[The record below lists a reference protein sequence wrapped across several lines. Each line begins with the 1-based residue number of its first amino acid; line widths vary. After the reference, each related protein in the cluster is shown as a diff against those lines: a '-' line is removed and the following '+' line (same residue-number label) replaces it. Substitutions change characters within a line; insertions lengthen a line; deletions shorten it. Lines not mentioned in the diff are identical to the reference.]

1 MDLSFGIAS
10 PPDTEKILF
19 GSRVIAQ
26 GVIMNR
32 KSIAYSGILLLAL
45 ILSSVVLNQD
55 VVRGLT
61 SNTHVALATSGSTHL
76 LGQEVIFVG
85 SLQFGVDETASIEK
99 LRLLNTSGPQ
109 ALDVELPIVDTGGS
123 FVDLSSAVS
132 GSLRVKITFNNIAA
146 SGSGTLP
153 GTLPGSTLPSS
164 GDFKGGASGG
174 SIAIVAAWT
183 PPVFLDPVPN
193 LTLIPSYDTYFALPT
208 LTEPTDIAGT
218 KLPDSGYAWV
228 GGEIPTAG
236 VTSGTALPDS
246 TSTAA
251 VPQITLATN
260 APSSLPPI
268 PNSTGYMGIGATTT
282 AGFTIPTLTA
292 VTSSAAS
299 FPSATDSFAIPSPT
313 IATSSITGFGS
324 GADVVFT
331 VPAIDGSTSSAQVV
345 KGMAHDGTD
354 FWFVLA
360 GASNDL
366 IIKVDGSYPYH
377 FSTSTTAPSNSIDGI
392 AAVGSSLYVVENQ
405 HRCSG
410 AIETG
415 NDCTQSRIFKI
426 ADSSSLPTSSAE
438 SSWAAGSSNPITAV
452 LHAGEQ
458 HHQFAGLGAGGSGD
472 LWTVDQDGQKFYNLY
487 ASGIEKDSNQGEWTQ
502 ANAIAFS
509 SNLIYTAKG
518 SVITQ
523 WTDAGSKIQDVT
535 AENSV
540 GGGELSG
547 IKSLTFDD
555 NTMYFVS
562 NDDGKLYATFV
573 GSSVTS
579 PIASKGISF
588 STISTESALWI
599 LVEGTPKDY
608 VLKVNPTTGALI
620 TNFSSDGWAQAPSA
634 DTEGIEYFGGFVY
647 IIANEGSGCCDKQ
660 RQLYKINAT
669 TGNTE
674 SGYPKNMGDNGVND
688 DLGDITNDGTSL
700 VAWTKSNWNDVY
712 TFDGAASNINQSWV
726 NGVSWNGAKALAYHP
741 TQKAYYAASG
751 SEVSKLGTSFDQI
764 SSNTLAV
771 AGGGAAISSVQ
782 GMTFSDASP
791 YNDLW
796 SVAGTRVYHSFIS
809 ATVSNKPVAMA
820 YSSDSI
826 TSLGSTE
833 SLWVVVD
840 ADPFDQ
846 ILRVNTSNGALNT
859 TFDSDGIADAPSGN
873 IAGAVFITEG
883 NDNFLYMVANDPGS
897 DNWSKTKNLYK
908 YNVKTRA
915 LAAGYPKNLENAQIW
930 DDVGGLA
937 YDGTNLIVTANQMS
951 NVWKISTTGDSVGQ
965 GWPCCASV
973 FGVTGLAYHSTRGVL
988 YGANATTLVGLSSD
1002 LNNYT
1007 SEQNITLN
1015 GSSMSGDVGAMT
1027 FGSDVLYIGRTE
1039 SNVGYI
1045 SASAFSSSITTI
1057 PQGLALSPSDAA
1069 YLGTSIGAALWIAV
1083 DGSPYDRVIKVNPST
1098 FAVDTS
1104 FGSDST
1110 KNGSAELPA
1119 SSITGITFADN
1130 ALWAVGT
1137 GGYDTTL
1144 WKLNPTTGAELNAYN
1159 LCGGGGPGM
1168 GGGGNSMCSSPGGMT
1183 YNGTELVI
1191 SGNNEERF
1199 WYVNLSGDVQRES
1212 FEQYALGGANAA
1224 EFIQSDKTYL
1234 TAYNQK
1240 VQTWTNPFGN
1250 DVWPAD
1256 SYNLSG
1262 GLSNVQGM
1270 VINQT
1275 TKNIYMGWN
1284 DGTDG
1289 YISQAVP
1296 PSPITNTPV
1305 DIAYNADDGE
1315 LYILVDGKGGD
1326 VVIAVNPTSGAILE
1340 TSGVERFFTLQS
1352 EDAKALAYH
1361 KGKIYAVYEDRGMNM
1376 QGPPPQKVTVL
1387 TTAFVETGESGFSL
1401 GTDMGNVLG
1410 LASNGTDLV
1419 GTSEHGGPRADTY
1432 NESSGQRMKEI
1443 HFYDP
1448 NNFGWNVEGFEDIAY
1463 TTSSPMYFP
1472 VKGGDVYR
1480 VDEGGQV
1487 IDSWAVQQP
1496 SAGGPAGYLVGAAF
1510 VGSSLYM
1517 ADATNDKI
1525 YKTLVPLP
1533 EITYTNEPKALASD
1547 GSSLWVALE
1556 AEPVDLIV
1564 KMAVSTSTAT
1574 VVAQFDSPGTETDGL
1589 AIHDGKLWVLIN
1601 DTQTIEMPT
1610 PGGQMMAMQVTV
1622 SQIVSLNKD
1631 SGEELSEGYLM
1642 IDDPYMGADVFK
1654 MQAAGLASDGTFLYS
1669 GAKGSG
1675 GMDPNAQ
1682 QNGEIYKINP
1692 SDLRF
1697 KNMMGDTIGGP
1708 VLTQTDQFAGS
1719 LKQINAFTAFTFASD
1734 SAFPDDR
1741 KLIAAGAQGFG
1752 NNADKVSRLDAGSG
1766 VMKDQHT
1773 LASTDIRGLALVGTT
1788 LFMADA
1794 ESDSIIGT
1802 ALPENTGVEMTIVG
1816 SYSATFSAAITAGS
1830 TYSDSASYSIVRNPK
1845 VSVELTSPSMGFVA
1859 TSTSATISGRVSDP
1873 SVASVN
1879 VGIQLP
1885 FTEFLN
1891 DTVLTDGTSAALWTA
1906 AMEHGGGEGVG
1917 WFIAS
1922 GGGCP
1927 ECNPAAWRFG
1937 KAGTPSFDVPNS
1949 RVAGTLT
1956 SAEAFPVAMGSQLS
1970 FDTAWDTE
1978 FMPDLDMKLVQV
1990 ATVTQDLQG
1999 NDVVG
2004 SFKTIGQIVQFMDPM
2019 GMPPGDNPHPSLFQW
2034 ITSTPL
2040 PFAPG
2045 VHHPVSIPLDVFAGQ
2060 RIKVRFKFDSGD
2072 EYGNEGKGWFV
2083 DNITLS
2089 GSGTKTISVATTPL
2103 ETPVVAQVNGTTT
2116 TLYSSFSTSFALA
2129 EGENTVV
2136 ATASQPY
2143 SPNLSGYATAG
2154 GFVDTKAPVITLSGL
2169 PANTNVV
2176 FQTLTGTLDEP
2187 TIDQPGA
2194 GMTFTQNLV
2203 SPSGATSSV
2212 VIGKVTQE
2220 GPFSLGISLQEG
2232 TNTFTAV
2239 ATDGGGIVATK
2250 QIVAV
2255 ADLTPPVATVEIVA
2269 VTSEGEAIVG
2279 DQYFVLVAATD
2290 ALSGI
2295 ATSTLVSTGALMLPL
2310 AETPATLRAMH
2321 SLNSV
2326 ATVAGDIPTTHV
2338 TLASVEANTPVAF
2351 HDIPVTVSDK
2361 AGNTITVTGSLN
2373 VVAAR
2378 TNRNYFLFP
2387 GNNFMGLALI
2397 PDDGDAATTDD
2408 ASLDRL
2414 MRQDVTGQV
2423 NPAFVTHQ
2431 STSTIL
2437 LGDVV
2442 ESTFAFNK
2450 AGNFIVHTPGDGAA
2464 DTLTELKPFQGVIL
2478 KTKEMTA
2485 SAPVVDI
2492 FNKVDVEGFSAQQ
2505 AVPIRI
2511 NIKGVFSPT
2520 GASIPPNKE
2529 LRVGFNLVAPHI
2541 LGDTD
2546 FKQVLR
2552 GALIPRELAISALT
2566 FERRVDAVAGA
2577 DITVQIFEG
2586 FVSNSIGDALKPTL
2600 SYWTFIVDDP
2610 QNDLVNDLGDQL
2622 GPTITP

>member
-1 MDLSFGIAS
+1 
-10 PPDTEKILF
+10 
-19 GSRVIAQ
+19 
-26 GVIMNR
+26 MNR
-32 KSIAYSGILLLAL
+32 KSIAYSGILILAL
-45 ILSSVVLNQD
+45 ILTSVVLNQD
-55 VVRGLT
+55 VARGLT
-61 SNTHVALATSGSTHL
+61 TNSDVTLSTTETTHL
-76 LGQEVIFVG
+76 LGQDVVFNG
-85 SLQFGVDETASIEK
+85 TLTFASDESATIDE
-99 LRLLNTSGPQ
+99 LILGNVSGPQ
-109 ALDVELPIVDTGGS
+109 AFEVKLPIYDTGGNY
-123 FVDLSSAVS
+123 VDLSSSVS
-132 GSLRVKITFNNIAA
+132 GSLRVMITFNDVIEENP
-146 SGSGTLP
+146 GSGTLP
-153 GTLPGSTLPSS
+153 GGTLPGS
-164 GDFKGGASGG
+164 GDFKGGTSGG
-174 SIAIVAAWT
+174 TIVVKAIWT

-208 LTEPTDIAGT
+208 LTEPTDVPGT
-218 KLPDSGYAWV
+218 KLPDSEYAWF
-228 GGEIPTAG
+228 GGAIPTAG
-236 VTSGTALPDS
+236 VTAGTALPDS

-251 VPQITLATN
+251 VPQITLSTN
-260 APSSLPPI
+260 APASLPSI
-268 PNSTGYMGIGATTT
+268 PNTAGYMGTGATSS
-282 AGFTIPTLTA
+282 AGFTIPSLTV

-324 GADVVFT
+324 GGDYVFT
-331 VPAIDGSTSSAQVV
+331 VPKTDGSTSTAQVV

-360 GASNDL
+360 GASNDV
-366 IIKVDGSYPYH
+366 IIKVDGSHPYH

-392 AAVGSSLYVVENQ
+392 AAVGSSLYVVENE
-405 HRCSG
+405 HRCWDDIDTDG
-410 AIETG
+410 ECA
-415 NDCTQSRIFKI
+415 NSRIYKI
-426 ADSSSLPTSSAE
+426 KSSSNLPAGSSQ
-438 SSWAAGSSNPITAV
+438 SNWAAGSSNSVTAIIY
-452 LHAGEQ
+452 AGQ
-458 HHQFAGLGAGGSGD
+458 NHSQFAGVTGGGSGD
-472 LWTVDQDGQKFYNLY
+472 LWVVDQDGQEFINLY
-487 ASGIEKDSNQGEWTQ
+487 ASGIEKDTSQGEWTQ

-523 WTDAGSKIQDVT
+523 WTDAGKKIQDVT
-535 AENSV
+535 AAKASDDS
-540 GGGELSG
+540 ELSG
-547 IKSLTFDD
+547 IKSLTFNG

-562 NDDGKLYATFV
+562 NDDGKVYASFV
-573 GSSVTS
+573 GKTVTS
-579 PIASKGISF
+579 PIASKGIAF
-588 STISTESALWI
+588 STISSESALWI

-620 TNFSSDGWAQAPSA
+620 TNFSSDGWAEAPSA
-634 DTEGIEYFGGFVY
+634 DTEGIEYFGGYVY

-674 SGYPKNMGDNGVND
+674 SGYPKDMGNNGVND
-688 DLGDITNDGTSL
+688 DLGDITNDGTNL

-712 TFDGAASNINQSWV
+712 TFDAAASNINQSWG

-751 SEVSKLGTSFDQI
+751 NEVSKLGTTFDQI
-764 SSNTLAV
+764 SSVTLAV
-771 AGGGAAISSVQ
+771 AGGGTAISSLQ
-782 GMTFSDASP
+782 GMTFSDAAP

-820 YSSDSI
+820 YSPDSI

-873 IAGAVFITEG
+873 IEGAVFITEG

-897 DNWSKTKNLYK
+897 DNWNKKKNLYK

-915 LAAGYPKNLENAQIW
+915 LAAGYPKDLSNAQVH

-937 YDGTNLIVTANQMS
+937 YDGTNLIVTAKQMS
-951 NVWKISTTGDSVGQ
+951 NVWKVSTSGDSVAQ

-973 FGVTGLAYHSTRGVL
+973 FGITGLAYHSTRGAL

-1007 SEQNITLN
+1007 TDQNLTLN
-1015 GSSMSGDVGAMT
+1015 GSAMSGDVGAMT
-1027 FGSDVLYIGRTE
+1027 FGSDVLYVGRTE
-1039 SNVGYI
+1039 SNTGYI
-1045 SASAFSSSITTI
+1045 TASAFASSITTI
-1057 PQGLALSPSDAA
+1057 PQGLALSPSSAA
-1069 YLGTSIGAALWIAV
+1069 YLGTSVGAALWIAV
-1083 DGSPYDRVIKVNPST
+1083 DGSPYDRVIKVNPT
-1098 FAVDTS
+1098 TLAADTS

-1119 SSITGITFADN
+1119 SSITGIAFADN

-1137 GGYDTTL
+1137 KDYNTTL
-1144 WKLNPTTGAELNAYN
+1144 WKLNPVTGAELNDYS
-1159 LCGGGGPGM
+1159 LCGGGGHGGG
-1168 GGGGNSMCSSPGGMT
+1168 GGGGNSMCSMPGGMT
-1183 YNGTELVI
+1183 YNGTELII
-1191 SGNNEERF
+1191 SGSDEEKF

-1212 FEQYALGGANAA
+1212 MSQYALGGANAA

-1262 GLSNVQGM
+1262 GVSNVQGM

-1326 VVIAVNPTSGAILE
+1326 VVIAVNPASGAMLE

-1401 GTDMGNVLG
+1401 GADMGNVLG

-1419 GTSEHGGPRADTY
+1419 GTSEYGGPRADTY

-1448 NNFGWNVEGFEDIAY
+1448 NNFGWNEEGFEDIAY

-1487 IDSWAVQQP
+1487 IDEWAVQQP

-1525 YKTLVPLP
+1525 YKALVPLP

-1564 KMAVSTSTAT
+1564 KMAISTSTAT

-1601 DTQTIEMPT
+1601 DTQTIEMAT
-1610 PGGQMMAMQVTV
+1610 PGGQMMAVQVTV
-1622 SQIVSLNKD
+1622 SQIVSLDKD

-1642 IDDPYMGADVFK
+1642 YDDPYRGPDVFS
-1654 MQAAGLASDGTFLYS
+1654 MLAAGLASDGTFLYS
-1669 GAKGSG
+1669 GAQGTG

-1682 QNGEIYKINP
+1682 QNGEIYKIDP
-1692 SDLRF
+1692 TDLRF
-1697 KNMMGDTIGGP
+1697 MNMMGDVIGGP
-1708 VLTQTDQFAGS
+1708 VLTQTNQFAGS
-1719 LKQINAFTAFTFASD
+1719 LAQINAFTAFTFASD

-1752 NNADKVSRLDAGSG
+1752 NLADKVSRLDAASG
-1766 VMKDQHT
+1766 VMKDQYT
-1773 LASTDIRGLALVGTT
+1773 VASTDIKGLALVGTT

-1794 ESDSIIGT
+1794 ESNSIIGT

-1816 SYSATFSAAITAGS
+1816 PYSAVLAATITGGS
-1830 TYSDSASYSIVRNPK
+1830 TYSNSTSYSIARNPK
-1845 VSVELTSPSMGFVA
+1845 VSVELTSPVMDFVA
-1859 TSTSATISGRVSDP
+1859 TSTSSTIAGRVSDP
-1873 SVASVN
+1873 SVSSVN

-1906 AMEHGGGEGVG
+1906 AMEHGAGEGVE
-1917 WFIAS
+1917 WFIAT
-1922 GGGCP
+1922 GGECP
-1927 ECNPAAWRFG
+1927 ECSPAAWRFG
-1937 KAGTPSFDVPNS
+1937 KAGAKSFDVPGS
-1949 RVAGTLT
+1949 RVSGTLT
-1956 SAEAFPVAMGSQLS
+1956 SVEAFPVTIGSQLS

-2019 GMPPGDNPHPSLFQW
+2019 GMPPGENPHPSLFQW

-2045 VHHPVSIPLDVFAGQ
+2045 VHHPVNIPLDVFAGQ
-2060 RIKVRFKFDSGD
+2060 RIKVRFKFDSGT
-2072 EYGNEGKGWFV
+2072 EWGNEGFGWFV

-2089 GSGTKTISVATTPL
+2089 GSGTKIISIPTTPL
-2103 ETPVVAQVNGTTT
+2103 TTPVVSMVNGTST
-2116 TLYSSFSTSFALA
+2116 TLYASFSTSFALA
-2129 EGENTVV
+2129 EGENTVI
-2136 ATASQPY
+2136 AAARQPY
-2143 SPNLSGYATAG
+2143 SPNLVGYAMAS
-2154 GFVDTKAPVITLSGL
+2154 GFVDTKAPEITLSGL

-2176 FQTLTGTLDEP
+2176 FQTLTGTLVEP
-2187 TIDQPGA
+2187 TINQPGA

-2212 VIGKVTQE
+2212 VIGQVTKE

-2232 TNTFTAV
+2232 TNTFVAV
-2239 ATDGGGIVATK
+2239 ATDGGGMVATK

-2255 ADLTPPVATVEIVA
+2255 ADLTPPEATVEIVA
-2269 VTSEGEAIVG
+2269 VTSKGEAVVE

-2326 ATVAGDIPTTHV
+2326 PTLAGDIPTTHV
-2338 TLASVEANTPVAF
+2338 TLARVAANTPVAV

-2361 AGNTITVTGSLN
+2361 AGNTINVSGSLN

-2378 TNRNYFLFP
+2378 SNRNYFLFP

-2397 PDDGDAATTDD
+2397 PDDGDPNTPDD

-2414 MRQDVTGQV
+2414 MDQDVTSQV
-2423 NPAFVTHQ
+2423 NPGFLTEQ
-2431 STSTIL
+2431 NTTTIT
-2437 LGDVV
+2437 LGAVV

-2464 DTLTELKPFQGVIL
+2464 DTLTELEPFQGMII
-2478 KTKEMTA
+2478 KTKQTSGA
-2485 SAPVVDI
+2485 SS
-2492 FNKVDVEGFSAQQ
+2492 VDVFKKVSWGRSAQQ

-2511 NIKGVFSPT
+2511 NIQGVFFRQDEL
-2520 GASIPPNKE
+2520 PPNKE
-2529 LRVGFNLVAPHI
+2529 LRIGYNLVAPHI
-2541 LGDTD
+2541 LADTLFD
-2546 FKQVLR
+2546 RVYR
-2552 GALIPRELAISALT
+2552 GLIGNEQAISALA
-2566 FERRVDAVAGA
+2566 FERRVDARA
-2577 DITVQIFEG
+2577 DGSTISAEIFEG
-2586 FVSNSIGDALKPTL
+2586 FSTNSVGDLLKPEV
-2600 SYWTFIVDDP
+2600 SYWTFIGDDP
-2610 QNDLVNDLGDQL
+2610 ANVFLNDLGDPL
-2622 GPTITP
+2622 GPKITP